1 LTPNPVGWDASAVAA
16 IEVQRVLVVEDRREL
31 RRTLERALAERF
43 PEVRTAASVAEAVA
57 LLASFRPE
65 LLLLDVELPD
75 GTAVDVME
83 AAIRGESVPI
93 AVAMSG
99 RAGPSESFDLARLGV
114 RTYLPK
120 PIDLAVLERAID
132 AAISTPPDL
141 GPHVR
146 SSVGQRAIHEVQEE
160 VRDTMLRE
168 ALGRAGGSRRAAA
181 KLLRVSRQL
190 VQHMLRRFDDT

>member
-1 LTPNPVGWDASAVAA
+1 MAAVD
-16 IEVQRVLVVEDRREL
+16 VQRVLVVEDGREL

-43 PEVRTAASVAEAVA
+43 PEVRSAASVAEAVA
-57 LLASFRPE
+57 LLESFRPE

-75 GTAVDVME
+75 GTAVDVMK
-83 AAIRGESVPI
+83 AAMRGDAVPI

-99 RAGPSESFDLARLGV
+99 RAGPSQSFDLAQLGV
-114 RTYLPK
+114 RIYLPK
-120 PIDLAVLERAID
+120 PIDLAVLERALD
-132 AAISTPPDL
+132 EAIARPPDL
-141 GPHVR
+141 EPHVR

-168 ALGRAGGSRRAAA
+168 ALGRARGSRRAAA

-190 VQHMLRRFDDT
+190 VQHMLRRFDDS